1 MPLLTKLKDS
11 MTFQD
16 LGLEADLVRA
26 LVDRGYVEPTEIQA
40 QAVPLLISKD
50 TDFIGQA
57 QTGTGKTAAFALPM
71 LHKIEA
77 NSRGIQALVLAPTR
91 ELANQIQTEIA
102 KFAVHKR
109 IRTFCVYGGTQ
120 IGKQIGDF
128 KRTDPQILIG
138 TPGRVLDLIRR
149 GVLKFSGCKVAVLDE
164 ADEMLDMGFL
174 DDVRD
179 ILDCMQ
185 TDYKTWM
192 FSATMPREIQR
203 LINDYLTNPEK
214 IAIEKKTLSNADI
227 EQQYYLVRPSDMPE
241 AITRLLETMNSYYA
255 IIFCRTKIDTKNLS
269 DALNARG
276 FTADC
281 LNGDMSQDQ
290 RDSTMARFK
299 RRNVDLLV
307 CTDVAARG
315 IDIDDLTHVVNFG
328 LPLDNESYVH
338 RIGRTGRAGQ
348 KGIAISLVA
357 PQDERKLRF
366 IERMTKA
373 RVEKKQL
380 PTAQETRDALIGRL
394 SARVIDSSS
403 EADLNDPG
411 LGAFAASLE
420 TMQRDD
426 LVRALYKLNAADKLE
441 HLKRREKLDAPE
453 RGGRSRT
460 DAAPSGRRGERG
472 PRDNSRGGRDD
483 RMEKDGRNTRP
494 GFSRL
499 VVNVGRNTSQMPFR
513 QFLSG
518 FAREL
523 DVQERFIQNM
533 DMGQD
538 ATTFDVPDRF
548 VDRLVSTRGIVFGEQ
563 TLRLDKTAPVG
574 NESSAPAS
582 KPRTPRPRARKFAES
597 RANA

>member
-1 MPLLTKLKDS
+1 MK
-11 MTFQD
+11 FQD
-16 LGLEADLVRA
+16 LGLEADLLSA
-26 LVDRGYVEPTEIQA
+26 LTERGYIEPTDIQA
-40 QAVPLLISKD
+40 QAIPLLISKD
-50 TDFIGQA
+50 TDFVGQA

-71 LHKIEA
+71 LHKIKA
-77 NSRGIQALVLAPTR
+77 DSRGIQALVLAPTR
-91 ELANQIQTEIA
+91 ELANQIESEIA
-102 KFAVHKR
+102 KFAVNKR
-109 IRTFCVYGGTQ
+109 VNTFCVYGGTP

-128 KRTDPQILIG
+128 KRTRPQILIG

-149 GVLKFSGCKVAVLDE
+149 GVLDFSECKLAALDE

-174 DDVRD
+174 DDVRS
-179 ILDCMQ
+179 ILDCMKS
-185 TDYKTWM
+185 DYKTWM
-192 FSATMPREIQR
+192 FSATMPREIRR
-203 LINDYLTNPEK
+203 LVDDYLTNPEE
-214 IAIEKKTLSNADI
+214 IAIQKKTLSNEDI
-227 EQQYYLVRPSDMPE
+227 EQQYFLVRPGDMPE
-241 AITRLLETMNSYYA
+241 AVARLLETMTSYYA
-255 IIFCRTKIDTKNLS
+255 IIFCRTKLDTKNLS
-269 DALNARG
+269 DALNSRG

-299 RRNVDLLV
+299 RKDVDLLV

-315 IDIDDLTHVVNFG
+315 IDVDDLTHVINFG

-366 IERMTKA
+366 IEKMTKA
-373 RVEKKQL
+373 RVEKKNL
-380 PTAQETRDALIGRL
+380 PTAQETRDALISRL
-394 SARVIDSSS
+394 SARVIDCAR
-403 EADLNDPG
+403 EADLRDPG
-411 LGAFAASLE
+411 LGAFSQSLE
-420 TMQRDD
+420 ELQRDD
-426 LVRALYKLNAADKLE
+426 LVRALYMLNAAEKLE
-441 HLKRREKLDAPE
+441 HLKRRERLDAPE
-453 RGGRSRT
+453 RGGARGSRVDT
-460 DAAPSGRRGERG
+460 SP
-472 PRDNSRGGRDD
+472 NSRGARGARPERGGSRADNLQQ
-483 RMEKDGRNTRP
+483 DGRNTRP

-548 VDRLVSTRGIVFGEQ
+548 VDRLVATKGIVFGDQ
-563 TLRLDKTAPVG
+563 TLRLDKTAPIG
-574 NESSAPAS
+574 NESGRAPSPSAA
-582 KPRTPRPRARKFAES
+582 PRRSSRPRARKFADN

>member
-1 MPLLTKLKDS
+1 

-16 LGLEADLVRA
+16 LGLEADLLSA
-26 LVDRGYVEPTEIQA
+26 LTERGYVEPTDIQA
-40 QAVPLLISKD
+40 KAIPLLISKD
-50 TDFIGQA
+50 TDFVGQA

-71 LHKIEA
+71 LHKIQA
-77 NSRGIQALVLAPTR
+77 GSKGIQALVLAPTR
-91 ELANQIQTEIA
+91 ELANQIESEIS
-102 KFAVHKR
+102 KFAVNKR
-109 IRTFCVYGGTQ
+109 VNTFCVYGGTP

-128 KRTDPQILIG
+128 KRTRPQILIG

-149 GVLKFSGCKVAVLDE
+149 GVLDFSECKLAALDE

-174 DDVRD
+174 DDVRS
-179 ILDCMQ
+179 ILDCMK

-192 FSATMPREIQR
+192 FSATMPREIRR
-203 LINDYLTNPEK
+203 LVDDYLTNPEE
-214 IAIEKKTLSNADI
+214 IAIQKKTLSNEDI
-227 EQQYYLVRPSDMPE
+227 AQQYYLVRPSDMPE
-241 AITRLLETMNSYYA
+241 AIARLLETMTSYYA
-255 IIFCRTKIDTKNLS
+255 IIFCRTKLDTKNLS
-269 DALNARG
+269 DALNSRG
-276 FTADC
+276 FTSDC

-299 RRNVDLLV
+299 RKNVDLLV

-315 IDIDDLTHVVNFG
+315 IDVDDLTHVINFG

-373 RVEKKQL
+373 RVEKKNL
-380 PTAQETRDALIGRL
+380 PTAQETRDALIKRL
-394 SARVIDSSS
+394 SDRVIESAK
-403 EADLNDPG
+403 EVDLKDPG
-411 LGAFAASLE
+411 LEAFVASLAGLE
-420 TMQRDD
+420 KED
-426 LVRALYKLNAADKLE
+426 LVQALYKLNAADKLE
-441 HLKRREKLDAPE
+441 HLKRRERLDAPE
-453 RGGRSRT
+453 RGGARGARVDTSPNARGRSN
-460 DAAPSGRRGERG
+460 DRG
-472 PRDNSRGGRDD
+472 PRDNSRGARDD
-483 RMEKDGRNTRP
+483 RMERDGRNTRP

-499 VVNVGRNTSQMPFR
+499 VVNVGRNSSQLPFR

-548 VDRLVSTRGIVFGEQ
+548 VDRLVATKGIVFGDQ
-563 TLRLDKTAPVG
+563 TLRLDRTAPVG
-574 NESSAPAS
+574 NESNSPAPRARS
-582 KPRTPRPRARKFAES
+582 SRPRARKFADR

>member
-1 MPLLTKLKDS
+1 

-16 LGLEADLVRA
+16 LGLEADLLSA
-26 LVDRGYVEPTEIQA
+26 LTERGYVEPTDIQA
-40 QAVPLLISKD
+40 KAIPLLISKD
-50 TDFIGQA
+50 TDFVGQA

-71 LHKIEA
+71 LHKIQA
-77 NSRGIQALVLAPTR
+77 GSKGIQALVLAPTR
-91 ELANQIQTEIA
+91 ELANQIENEIS
-102 KFAVHKR
+102 KFAVNKR
-109 IRTFCVYGGTQ
+109 VNTFCVYGGTP

-128 KRTDPQILIG
+128 KRTRPQILIG

-149 GVLKFSGCKVAVLDE
+149 GVLDFSECKLAALDE

-174 DDVRD
+174 DDVRS
-179 ILDCMQ
+179 ILDCMK

-192 FSATMPREIQR
+192 FSATMPREIRR
-203 LINDYLTNPEK
+203 LVDDYLTNPEE
-214 IAIEKKTLSNADI
+214 IAIQKKTLSNEDI
-227 EQQYYLVRPSDMPE
+227 EQQYYLVRPGDMPE
-241 AITRLLETMNSYYA
+241 AIARLFETMSSYYA
-255 IIFCRTKIDTKNLS
+255 IIFCRTKLDTKNLS
-269 DALNARG
+269 DALNSRG

-299 RRNVDLLV
+299 RKDVDLLV

-315 IDIDDLTHVVNFG
+315 IDVDDLTHVINFG

-380 PTAQETRDALIGRL
+380 PTAQETRDALIKRL
-394 SARVIDSSS
+394 SDRVIDSSR
-403 EADLNDPG
+403 EADLRDPG

-420 TMQRDD
+420 TLQKDD
-426 LVRALYKLNAADKLE
+426 LIRALYKLNAADKLE
-441 HLKRREKLDAPE
+441 HLKRRERLDAPE
-453 RGGRSRT
+453 RGGARGARVDTS
-460 DAAPSGRRGERG
+460 PNGRGRNDRG
-472 PRDNSRGGRDD
+472 PRDNSRGARDD

-499 VVNVGRNTSQMPFR
+499 VVNVGRNSSQMPFR

-538 ATTFDVPDRF
+538 VTTFDVPDRF
-548 VDRLVSTRGIVFGEQ
+548 VDRLVATKGIVFGDQ

-574 NESSAPAS
+574 NESSRSAPS
-582 KPRTPRPRARKFAES
+582 KPRSSRPRARKFAER